1 LGKEAVIHSAP
12 RRERIYIYIYIERER
27 ERERERECL
36 DVLARILSAQCFLRL
51 KAVTQTTDVCL
62 ITDISVR

>member
-1 LGKEAVIHSAP
+1 MGKEAVIHSAP
-12 RRERIYIYIYIERER
+12 RRERICIYIYRER